1 MDEDEGGLVF
11 AGAALGASML
21 VVWIIFV
28 FYLLWT
34 KGIG

>member
-28 FYLLWT
+28 FYLLLT